1 MTKNPHHHRVFELL
15 RLTAAFI
22 IAVNAALPSDAAKEE
37 VPSDLQKARQL
48 LHTPQVYKSIAQA
61 RAVLAKNPNSAEW
74 QQFMAQCFM
83 DRDNFLA
90 LKYAE
95 KALSLKP
102 KDAGIMATY
111 ALALLK
117 LQGPQRAIRV
127 ASRAARIDPLNG
139 LALAILGTC
148 DQQTEQAALAQ
159 ELFARATELSPFDF
173 DVNLLA
179 IRYYET
185 ALDDRSNLCAE
196 RLVKSF
202 PNSPLAFMTQGKLR
216 RKQED
221 AAQGLVDFDR
231 ALALDPTLISAHY
244 ERGKLLQRLERDKEA
259 IPEFDKV
266 IESDPTSPNDRFRRA
281 ESLLKVGQL
290 KRALV
295 DLNDAVRLANPPG
308 QNDPSKYAPSQTRMS
323 KKDYVLCWSRRLNVE
338 TRLGYQ
344 EMVVADTTE
353 ILRVDPANDGA
364 LAIRQALLRKEGRNL
379 EALADLD
386 KLLKLN
392 PEISDWHE
400 ARAEVYQK
408 LNRPTEAAKDLA
420 VAKYLD
426 QYGKLP
432 SAP

>member
-22 IAVNAALPSDAAKEE
+22 IAVNAALPSDAGKEE

-48 LHTPQVYKSIAQA
+48 LHTPQVYKSIKQA

-74 QQFMAQCFM
+74 QQFMAQCFI
-83 DRDNFLA
+83 DRDDLLA
-90 LKYAE
+90 VKYAG

-111 ALALLK
+111 ALTLLK
-117 LQGPQRAIRV
+117 TRGPQSAGRV

-148 DQQTEQAALAQ
+148 DQQTEQAALAH

-173 DVNLLA
+173 DVNVLA

-185 ALDDRSNLCAE
+185 SLDDRSNECAE
-196 RLVKSF
+196 RLVKRF

-231 ALALDPTLISAHY
+231 ALALDPTLTGAHY

-266 IESDPTSPNDRFRRA
+266 IEGYPRSADDRFHRA
-281 ESLLKVGQL
+281 QSLLKVGQL
-290 KRALV
+290 KRGLA

-308 QNDPSKYAPSQTRMS
+308 QNDARKFVPSQTGMS
-323 KKDYVLCWSRRLNVE
+323 KKDYVLCWSKRMDLE
-338 TRLGYQ
+338 TQLGYQ
-344 EMVVADTTE
+344 ELAMADATE
-353 ILRVDPANDGA
+353 ILRVDHANDGA
-364 LAIRQALLRKEGRNL
+364 LAVRQSLLRKAGRNL
-379 EALADLD
+379 EALADLNA
-386 KLLKLN
+386 LLKLN
-392 PEISDWHE
+392 PEISDWHQ

-408 LNRPTEAAKDLA
+408 LNRSAEAANDLA